1 MCDTDRA
8 NKREQ
13 YQKKTIL
20 LEWFRRR
27 GSALENWN
35 ALEITNRPWKG
46 NYITFLASLK
56 NRQPNLA
63 CGH

>member
-1 MCDTDRA
+1 MTQT
-8 NKREQ
+8 EQ
-13 YQKKTIL
+13 TKENNTKKTIL
-20 LEWFRRR
+20 SEWFRRR

-63 CGH
+63 FGH